1 MSYRYLYRTEVK
13 GIQPWILGS
22 GKLKEIAGG
31 SEIVDS
37 LAAFARERAA
47 ACNGTVITGA
57 AGGATIGFDRPEH
70 LESFA
75 QWWPMAV
82 AARAPG
88 LTVVQAWT
96 DDGQYASLYDRLIQ
110 AGTMPTVDLPEAG
123 PMVARSGRTGLPAVG
138 RGADGMVDRATRARL
153 KGHTD
158 SQSRLDAV
166 LLGDDDPRRF
176 LADSNDFPPGY
187 VAVVHADANGVG
199 SLIVSGAVTDL
210 EAFSNSLRDATVDAA
225 RAAVATL
232 PVAGGTV
239 LARPIVLGGD
249 DFTILV
255 PARHAIP
262 FAHTYLS
269 RFEAATRER
278 HDTLGRALHACAGIS
293 IVKPGWPF
301 LDAHALAESLCGA
314 AKAAYRTEQLSGL
327 AFHRVTTALTHDWG
341 TVKATEL
348 RSGAPDRSLTRV
360 PYSLADVD
368 RLQLLAEAVR
378 LMPRGALRRWVD
390 LSRTDLRRSQE
401 HWSRMREVAER
412 THPTRLNRLDVALQ
426 ALDADPLSGWGL
438 DDSSDRS
445 TPIRDALEL
454 ERVLDRARRPA
465 VGP

>member
-1 MSYRYLYRTEVK
+1 MTHRYLYRTEVK

-31 SEIVDS
+31 SEIVDA
-37 LAAFARERAA
+37 LASFARERAA
-47 ACNGTVITGA
+47 ECGGTVITGA
-57 AGGATIGFDRPEH
+57 AGGATIGFDSREH

-82 AARAPG
+82 AVRAPG

-110 AGTMPTVDLPEAG
+110 AGTAPTVDLPEAG

-138 RGADGMVDRATRARL
+138 RGADGLVDRATRARL

-176 LADSNDFPPGY
+176 LDDSNDFPPGY
-187 VAVVHADANGVG
+187 IAVVHADANGVG
-199 SLIVSGAVTDL
+199 SLIVSGAVPDL
-210 EAFSNSLRDATVDAA
+210 QAFSNSLRDATVAAA
-225 RAAVATL
+225 RAAVAIL
-232 PVAGGTV
+232 PAAGGTV
-239 LARPIVLGGD
+239 QARPIVLGGD

-255 PARHAIP
+255 PARHAVP
-262 FAHTYLS
+262 FAQTYLS
-269 RFEAATRER
+269 GFEASSRER
-278 HDTLGRALHACAGIS
+278 QDTLGRALHACVGIAV
-293 IVKPGWPF
+293 VKPGWPF

-314 AKAAYRTEQLSGL
+314 AKTAYRTAQRSGL
-327 AFHRVTTALTHDWG
+327 AFHRVTTALTHDWE

-348 RSGAPDRSLTRV
+348 RAAASDRSLTRV

-368 RLQLLAEAVR
+368 RLQLLAGAVR

-390 LSRTDLRRSQE
+390 LSRTDLRRAQE
-401 HWSRMREVAER
+401 HWARMREVAAR
-412 THPTRLNRLDVALQ
+412 THPARLRRLDDALE
-426 ALDADPLSGWGL
+426 ALGCDPLTGWGR
-438 DDSSDRS
+438 DDSSDLS

-454 ERVLDRARRPA
+454 ERVLERARRPA
-465 VGP
+465 VA